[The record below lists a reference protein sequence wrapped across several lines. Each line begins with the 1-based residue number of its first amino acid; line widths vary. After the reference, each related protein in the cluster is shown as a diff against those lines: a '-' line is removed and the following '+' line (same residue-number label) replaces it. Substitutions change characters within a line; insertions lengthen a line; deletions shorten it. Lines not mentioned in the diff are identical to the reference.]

1 MKKPYPTS
9 LKKIKLDVT
18 VPQIFRGLKF
28 LLDKDVF
35 QVKEIQGNIAT
46 ADNGKIGIN
55 MSREDGEWYLQSQY
69 KL

>member
-1 MKKPYPTS
+1 MTIS
-9 LKKIKLDVT
+9 RKIKLEVT
-18 VPQIFRGLKF
+18 VPYIFRGLKF

-55 MSREDGEWYLQSQY
+55 MSREDGVWNFDGRFY
-69 KL
+69 KI